1 MNQRKKKNRVL
12 LLIILL
18 LAVTVGYAALS
29 TQLKINGTA
38 NIKKNIWSV
47 YWDSVG
53 NIQKSDTVTVE
64 EAANVDEDDK
74 EQVNFSV
81 ILNQPGDFYEF
92 QVDAV
97 NAGSLDAMVSV
108 VSKIVNDD
116 EEFVLPPYIN
126 YSVTYADGGE
136 IEEKQLLKKADQ
148 STTPSTPTRE
158 RYKVRVEYKTN
169 ISNKQLNDM
178 DEEGEEYTFAIKSP
192 YIQAT
197 KEAYDRNDPCPGC
210 VYSYKTEEHYFKGMD
225 YAEPLTGTVNN
236 YMDLTN
242 TYATDGNVNYES
254 QESCESSSSYPENC
268 QTIVAQR
275 KAFLGYIL
283 DDDNYIER
291 AFACG
296 IKDGKAYCIEG
307 LPYTEEENIKNEV
320 FTSNYN
326 KIKSLWKSESEY
338 CQENTGYIQCTNDKH
353 YSQTDNQVR
362 VEISNF
368 SDINDSCW
376 IDYDYGNMKCND

>member
-38 NIKKNIWSV
+38 NIQKNTWSV

-116 EEFVLPPYIN
+116 EEFVLPPYID

-136 IEEKQLLKKADQ
+136 IAEKQLLKKADQ

-169 ISNKQLNDM
+169 ISIDQLNDM
-178 DEEGEEYTFAIKSP
+178 NENGEEYTFAIKSP

-197 KEAYDRNDPCPGC
+197 KEAYDRDPCPGC
-210 VYSYKTEEHYFKGMD
+210 VYSYYTEEHFFKTIG
-225 YAEPLTGTVNN
+225 YAQPLTETENSFTA
-236 YMDLTN
+236 LKRT
-242 TYATDGNVNYES
+242 TITDGDYNYES
-254 QESCESSSSYPENC
+254 QESCESSSYHPENC
-268 QTIVAQR
+268 QTIISQR
-275 KAFLGYIL
+275 KAFLAYIL
-283 DDDNYIER
+283 DENKYIER
-291 AFACG
+291 AFTCA
-296 IKDGKAYCIEG
+296 IRNNRPYCIEG
-307 LPYTEEENIKNEV
+307 LDSSAEGKDEMFTANASKIKEAWKDDIESCTESEGSISCSKEGISRV
-320 FTSNYN
+320 STSN
-326 KIKSLWKSESEY
+326 
-338 CQENTGYIQCTNDKH
+338 QGG
-353 YSQTDNQVR
+353 
-362 VEISNF
+362 VEVAE
-368 SDINDSCW
+368 DNDSCW
-376 IDYDYGNMKCND
+376 IAYDGGIMKCSE